1 MLFTTLDFAVFFFAF
16 YICYWLSQN
25 NLRVQNGILALA
37 SYIFYG
43 WIHPYFC
50 LLLFASTL
58 IDFFCARGIQL
69 GGRYRRLLLVLSIT
83 GNLAILGTFKYYD
96 FFLENIVT
104 MLIGVGLEVGDP
116 IFLSLAVPVG
126 ISFYTFQSMSY
137 SIDVY
142 RGKCD
147 PVHDFLPFAVFVSM
161 FPQLVAGPIE
171 RASSLLPQILKKRE
185 NSAYIFAMGVDL
197 FLRGLLL
204 KLVVANNVAL
214 ISDRIFLLSS
224 PSTTLLWIGSL
235 AFGIQI
241 YCDFLGY
248 TLMARG
254 VGCSLGF
261 RLSENFNSPYLS
273 ATPSEFWRRWHIS
286 LSTFVRDY
294 LYIPL
299 GGGTGTS
306 LRQAVVLVATMALMG
321 LWHGA
326 DWKFVIWGLYHGIM
340 LVLYRNLGLGAG
352 FHPKQSRY
360 IFVGVWFILT
370 LVGWMIF
377 RCPDVFWLWDAVTT
391 TTASSSRLKGV
402 IFLTLM
408 LGMYSAPLIY
418 LKIADR
424 VCVERGV
431 WRGISAGFTALAI
444 VLYSADSTREF
455 IYFQF

>member
-1 MLFTTLDFAVFFFAF
+1 MLFNSLEYLLFFISILGITWLVIGVPKLRLWILLIASYYFYTANNGWLILLILISTQVDFYAARKIEVSRSLTERKALLT
-16 YICYWLSQN
+16 ISIVI
-25 NLRVQNGILALA
+25 NLGILGFFKYFNFFVSSVVSLA
-37 SYIFYG
+37 NVIG
-43 WIHPYFC
+43 WEMSWVD
-50 LLLFASTL
+50 LN
-58 IDFFCARGIQL
+58 
-69 GGRYRRLLLVLSIT
+69 LVL
-83 GNLAILGTFKYYD
+83 
-96 FFLENIVT
+96 
-104 MLIGVGLEVGDP
+104 
-116 IFLSLAVPVG
+116 PVG

-418 LKIADR
+418 LKITILLKT
-424 VCVERGV
+424 
-431 WRGISAGFTALAI
+431 ISLITLILFNDILSMY
-444 VLYSADSTREF
+444 V
-455 IYFQF
+455 